1 MNFRR
6 EVLPNNNEEYFSKV
20 YLPIKEGC
28 LKEKEPDSLELNN
41 AYVVR
46 KNYCKDAD
54 DQKHNFDNNVVTN
67 TVQITTEHFED
78 IDSTNKST
86 ISGDDKVNKPNDINK
101 KIKASNSMIIDF
113 GLSKRHLK
121 LN

>member
-1 MNFRR
+1 MNFRK
-6 EVLPNNNEEYFSKV
+6 EVLPNNNEENFNKV
-20 YLPIKEGC
+20 YIPDYQ
-28 LKEKEPDSLELNN
+28 KEKEPDSLELNN

-101 KIKASNSMIIDF
+101 KIKASNSMVIDF